1 MEANP
6 DLTSQNEYPQF
17 PEAGQPSTIVLQ
29 PYALTGLDGDR
40 FQNSLEQALQ
50 EGESII
56 VDLLWVDSVED
67 EALSVLLEG
76 MQQALALNKPL
87 SFLGMDRTTRV
98 ALDQLWEQQREQE
111 HLMRD
116 EVFTAEFESFLA
128 GCRLSYSAI
137 LES

>member
-1 MEANP
+1 MEATP
-6 DLTSQNEYPQF
+6 DPTFQNEHLQF
-17 PEAGQPSTIVLQ
+17 PETAQTSTIVLQ

-50 EGESII
+50 EGESVI

-67 EALSVLLEG
+67 EALSLLLAG

-87 SFLGMDRTTRV
+87 SFLGMDGTTRA
-98 ALDQLWEQQREQE
+98 ALDHLWEQQREQD

-128 GCRLSYSAI
+128 GCRLSYNAV
-137 LES
+137 LEA